1 MKMAEILALSS
12 YPLGRIYQQTTT
24 CCFLEFEHTATVDL
38 NMANPIS
45 GKKYSSGMHFL
56 PCLLLLLQCQLT
68 TAFVTVAGSRSGAPV
83 VAFAPP
89 APPSSRVSLS
99 LLADVDSG
107 QTAAAIS
114 ESTLWALRFGSAITT
129 YVGALALLDR
139 SQGQLL
145 VDPTQQIVIQ
155 DSTVPGAGLGLFAKT
170 DLAKGTVLGTYPGAV
185 LPLQQNLNKLKEYPP
200 CEGYIWRFS
209 DNKFVI
215 DPTNAVGV
223 LDPVCFGGNPSMPGS
238 LWLFKNVLGKIVNAD
253 TALCRINEPPRGGDR
268 NVVIEENL
276 QDRNVI
282 FSLER
287 DVFAG
292 EEFFID
298 YGQSYDRSMYGG
310 TPPKSDASDSD
321 TSNLNYIDAE
331 KIDE

>member
-1 MKMAEILALSS
+1 
-12 YPLGRIYQQTTT
+12 
-24 CCFLEFEHTATVDL
+24 
-38 NMANPIS
+38 
-45 GKKYSSGMHFL
+45 
-56 PCLLLLLQCQLT
+56 
-68 TAFVTVAGSRSGAPV
+68 
-83 VAFAPP
+83 
-89 APPSSRVSLS
+89 

-107 QTAAAIS
+107 QATAAIS

-145 VDPTQQIVIQ
+145 VDPAQEISIQ

-185 LPLQQNLNKLKEYPP
+185 LPLQQNLDKLKNYPP

-209 DNKFVI
+209 DNKMII

-238 LWLFKNVLGKIVNAD
+238 LWLFKNVLGKFVNAD

-268 NVVIEENL
+268 NVVIDENL
-276 QDRNVI
+276 DDRAVI

-287 DVFAG
+287 DVSAG

-310 TPPKSDASDSD
+310 TPDSSNGNSESNSKSSNSDAS
-321 TSNLNYIDAE
+321 TLN
-331 KIDE
+331 

>member
-1 MKMAEILALSS
+1 MA
-12 YPLGRIYQQTTT
+12 
-24 CCFLEFEHTATVDL
+24 H
-38 NMANPIS
+38 PIGGTKRS
-45 GKKYSSGMHFL
+45 FSIQFL
-56 PCLLLLLQCQLT
+56 PCLLLLLYQSQSQAWSPA
-68 TAFVTVAGSRSGAPV
+68 AFQQRRSKRFGTITGSRGDSAGIDQSRRSPHLPRPGA
-83 VAFAPP
+83 
-89 APPSSRVSLS
+89 LS

-107 QTAAAIS
+107 QATAAIS

-145 VDPTQQIVIQ
+145 VDPTQEIAIQ
-155 DSTVPGAGLGLFAKT
+155 DSTVSGAGLGLFAKT

-185 LPLQQNLNKLKEYPP
+185 LPLQQNLDKLKNYPP

-209 DNKFVI
+209 DNKMVI

-238 LWLFKNVLGKIVNAD
+238 LWLFKNILGKFVNAD

-268 NVVIEENL
+268 NVLIEENL
-276 QDRNVI
+276 DDRNVI

-298 YGQSYDRSMYGG
+298 YGLSYDRSMYGG
-310 TPPKSDASDSD
+310 TPESNNGDSDSDAS
-321 TSNLNYIDAE
+321 TLN
-331 KIDE
+331 